1 MTIAAI
7 DMGKLASIE
16 KILADAPTVEEGTK
30 TWLDMG
36 YAPLNELIS
45 GDPTRAFESG
55 RLYEIAGPSSSG
67 KTLLATAAMIAA
79 QRMGG
84 IAIFVDWEMAFN
96 PVFAQ
101 QMGCIID
108 KPYLYHIKA
117 ETWESGNTV
126 AFKIA
131 EQFRSQ
137 KVIPDT
143 APIVIV
149 FDSIAAA
156 VPKSMLYDS
165 KGNKRGI
172 DEYTM
177 NDTTALARVTS
188 TTLKSVAQYATQFNV
203 CALYLNQIRTKP
215 GVVYGDPTC
224 LRGDVMIPFVD
235 GTSAPIET
243 VVRRKIDKPIWS
255 YNELTQQL
263 EAKRIIGWHDN
274 GFKGDDKSW
283 VHIRT
288 NTPETRNGVSAV
300 TVTNDHQIYLQ
311 GKGWVNAEVAQVG
324 DKMLTR
330 TTKVFEGKALEFLK
344 AVLAFDCSL
353 VQPGKA
359 RSTACLSIQDNVD
372 PQYSAWKAKM
382 LSGHLSFTET
392 AIKWNGG
399 EGVKHVS
406 SFSHELKNLAG
417 IARNPLEAF
426 KDGISPMQLAI
437 AIMDDGSLDKNR
449 DRYTLS
455 LRRFSGD
462 ADYLEAVAELFF
474 KHLGLTAGVRIGGGR
489 IDFDTASSRKIAEM
503 IREFVPPFMERKLPE
518 DMRGHFVEFD
528 LGQPTE
534 QSVATYS
541 DVVEVRPGTDKSGK
555 QRMYD
560 LTVEDNHNFLAGNA
574 ENGVLVH
581 NCTPG
586 GVAMEFYAST
596 RIFTG
601 SKKIMEAAVGGK
613 EFKGR
618 LIALETKKNKL
629 TRPFQSIDLRLM
641 YGDDGLAYFDYIT
654 GYIEELV
661 AVKALEEKS
670 GRVSWEG
677 KTYFKGQLAKKVAE
691 EGKLPVLVGMYLAAK
706 GHAVP
711 ATLNM
716 PIGGADAS
724 TISDAAIEKVPDSEA

>member
-84 IAIFVDWEMAFN
+84 IAIFIDWEMAFN

-177 NDTTALARVTS
+177 NDTTALARITS

-215 GVVYGDPTC
+215 GVVYGDPT
-224 LRGDVMIPFVD
+224 V
-235 GTSAPIET
+235 
-243 VVRRKIDKPIWS
+243 
-255 YNELTQQL
+255 
-263 EAKRIIGWHDN
+263 
-274 GFKGDDKSW
+274 
-283 VHIRT
+283 
-288 NTPETRNGVSAV
+288 
-300 TVTNDHQIYLQ
+300 
-311 GKGWVNAEVAQVG
+311 
-324 DKMLTR
+324 
-330 TTKVFEGKALEFLK
+330 
-344 AVLAFDCSL
+344 
-353 VQPGKA
+353 
-359 RSTACLSIQDNVD
+359 
-372 PQYSAWKAKM
+372 
-382 LSGHLSFTET
+382 
-392 AIKWNGG
+392 
-399 EGVKHVS
+399 
-406 SFSHELKNLAG
+406 
-417 IARNPLEAF
+417 
-426 KDGISPMQLAI
+426 
-437 AIMDDGSLDKNR
+437 
-449 DRYTLS
+449 
-455 LRRFSGD
+455 
-462 ADYLEAVAELFF
+462 
-474 KHLGLTAGVRIGGGR
+474 
-489 IDFDTASSRKIAEM
+489 
-503 IREFVPPFMERKLPE
+503 
-518 DMRGHFVEFD
+518 
-528 LGQPTE
+528 
-534 QSVATYS
+534 
-541 DVVEVRPGTDKSGK
+541 
-555 QRMYD
+555 
-560 LTVEDNHNFLAGNA
+560 
-574 ENGVLVH
+574 
-581 NCTPG
+581 TPG

-601 SKKIMEAAVGGK
+601 SKKIMEAAAGGK

-618 LIALETKKNKL
+618 LIGLETKKNKL

-661 AVKALEEKS
+661 AVKALDEKS

-677 KTYFKGQLAKKVAE
+677 KTYFKGQLAKKIAE

-711 ATLNM
+711 AMLNM